1 MSSAEPS
8 STLPVGRPRSRREF
22 VQLLAGGTALSLT
35 GLDRASAAVYEG
47 IDALNRQ
54 VPPGTSPDGPYWEA
68 VRRFFKMPPSYHM
81 MNNGTV
87 GPMPE
92 PVFNTLVK
100 HFRVQVT
107 DPCRVY
113 SFQGSKREEL
123 RRNLASFIG
132 ADPDEVVLTR
142 NTTEGMNFI
151 ASGLDMEPGDEVII
165 STMEHPAGR
174 HPWYL
179 KQARRGIRVVDVP
192 IGLPPGGPGEIVA
205 AFEEAITPRTR
216 IISLSH
222 TVYISGL
229 IAPLKELSRLARSR
243 DILLLADSAHGL
255 GMLDMDMHELGIDY
269 LTSSPYKWLGAPT
282 GCGLLYMRKEAQ
294 AHIWPTIASSGWD
307 REGSARRFE
316 TLGQRAEPLLYA
328 FDEALDFQNRIGRDR
343 IERRI
348 RTLASR
354 LKEGLR
360 EIPGAHLHT
369 SMDPYLSGGLTAF
382 SVEGVSPSTIVDYL
396 RERYNI
402 IIRTIGSA
410 SAGTAGVRVS
420 THYFVRD
427 EAVEQVLEGVRHL
440 VGV

>member
-1 MSSAEPS
+1 MSSAEVS
-8 STLPVGRPRSRREF
+8 STLPSGRPRSRREF
-22 VQLLAGGTALSLT
+22 VQLLAGGAALSLT

-92 PVFNTLVK
+92 PVFNTLVR

-113 SFQGSKREEL
+113 SFQGSKRDEL
-123 RRNLASFIG
+123 RSNLASFIG

-243 DILLLADSAHGL
+243 DVLLLADSAHGL

-282 GCGLLYMRKEAQ
+282 GCGLLYMRREAQ
-294 AHIWPTIASSGWD
+294 GRIWPTIASSGWD

-360 EIPGAHLHT
+360 EIPGVRLHT

-427 EAVEQVLEGVRHL
+427 EAVEQVIEGVRHL
-440 VGV
+440 AGV